1 MEEAAGVAMDYI
13 NTLDNLPAEVQHLLV
28 EIKHKETK
36 CQELLLE
43 ITKETSRYIRHSLRS
58 GATPLST
65 KDEQI
70 PQKIDQSYTEVD
82 KLAQEKIELAE
93 RLGILIQRARTRLDY
108 DLRRVLIL
116 QGEDPGQPAFV
127 STSRNPVQEMNDN
140 LRLAIAE
147 SPPIIPQPP
156 VVLSTTQAP
165 TQKSTFC
172 PPLPHNHPPLGL
184 QSSLLTIERKVIGIA
199 AASSVKQPSP
209 VPTSTPVLPQRTRLA
224 QQQSHRP
231 PPVRGRQI
239 QQEIPGPD
247 EDAEGEDD
255 VEEGNG
261 DEDEDNE
268 DKTLY
273 CFCRKM
279 SYGEMVACDNVDCTY
294 QWFHL
299 PCVSLKPPLPEVWY
313 CSDCI
318 SKGAASSVDS
328 PGPERTKKRK
338 RS

>member
-1 MEEAAGVAMDYI
+1 
-13 NTLDNLPAEVQHLLV
+13 
-28 EIKHKETK
+28 
-36 CQELLLE
+36 
-43 ITKETSRYIRHSLRS
+43 LRS

-70 PQKIDQSYTEVD
+70 PQKIDQSYAEVD
-82 KLAQEKIELAE
+82 KLAQEKILLAD
-93 RLGILIQRARTRLDY
+93 RLGTLIQRARTRLDY

-147 SPPIIPQPP
+147 SSPIVPPPP
-156 VVLSTTQAP
+156 VVLSTTQPP

-172 PPLPHNHPPLGL
+172 
-184 QSSLLTIERKVIGIA
+184 LLTPFPSHRLVGLTSVASVLPYIERKVIGIA

-209 VPTSTPVLPQRTRLA
+209 APISTPVLPQRTRLA

-231 PPVRGRQI
+231 PPARGRQI

-273 CFCRKM
+273 CVCQKM
-279 SYGEMVACDNVDCTY
+279 SYGEVCVTFRYYRVILIITDFYQMVACDNSECTY
-294 QWFHL
+294 QW
-299 PCVSLKPPLPEVWY
+299 V
-313 CSDCI
+313 
-318 SKGAASSVDS
+318 GSSRINLS
-328 PGPERTKKRK
+328 TL
-338 RS
+338 SC

>member
-1 MEEAAGVAMDYI
+1 MEEAAAVAMDYI
-13 NTLDNLPAEVQHLLV
+13 TTLDNLPAEVQHLLV

-36 CQELLLE
+36 SQELLQE

-70 PQKIDQSYTEVD
+70 PQKIDQNYAEVD
-82 KLAQEKIELAE
+82 RLAQEKLKIAE
-93 RLGILIQRARTRLDY
+93 RLAFLIHGD
-108 DLRRVLIL
+108 
-116 QGEDPGQPAFV
+116 DPGQPTFV

-147 SPPIIPQPP
+147 AAPIAPAQKSALFDPLPPSPP
-156 VVLSTTQAP
+156 
-165 TQKSTFC
+165 
-172 PPLPHNHPPLGL
+172 PLADDSYVIL
-184 QSSLLTIERKVIGIA
+184 ERKVAATVA
-199 AASSVKQPSP
+199 AASIKLPSP
-209 VPTSTPVLPQRTRLA
+209 APAAVPVLPQRTRLA
-224 QQQSHRP
+224 QQQSHRASP
-231 PPVRGRQI
+231 ARGRQA
-239 QQEIPGPD
+239 QPEPPGPD

-273 CFCRKM
+273 CFCQKM
-279 SYGEMVACDNVDCTY
+279 SYGEMVACDNAECAY

-299 PCVSLKPPLPEVWY
+299 PCVNLKPPLPEVWY

-318 SKGAASSVDS
+318 SKGAAGSLVDNADQS
-328 PGPERTKKRK
+328 AQ
-338 RS
+338 RSARDSYDTIHNHSRPALPVTVK

>member
-1 MEEAAGVAMDYI
+1 MEEAAAVAMDYI

-28 EIKHKETK
+28 EIKHKEAK
-36 CQELLLE
+36 SQELLQE

-70 PQKIDQSYTEVD
+70 PQKIDQGYAEVD
-82 KLAQEKIELAE
+82 KLAQEKIMLAE
-93 RLGILIQRARTRLDY
+93 RLGNLIQRARTRLDY

-127 STSRNPVQEMNDN
+127 STSRNPVQEINEV
-140 LRLAIAE
+140 LRLAAVE
-147 SPPIIPQPP
+147 ASPIVPTPP

-165 TQKSTFC
+165 TQKK
-172 PPLPHNHPPLGL
+172 
-184 QSSLLTIERKVIGIA
+184 RKVTGTA
-199 AASSVKQPSP
+199 VTASIKLPSP
-209 VPTSTPVLPQRTRLA
+209 APASVPVLPQRTRHA
-224 QQQSHRP
+224 QQSHRP
-231 PPVRGRQI
+231 SPARGRQT
-239 QQEIPGPD
+239 QPEPPGPD

-273 CFCRKM
+273 CFCQKM
-279 SYGEMVACDNVDCTY
+279 SYGEMVACDNTECTF

-299 PCVSLKPPLPEVWY
+299 PCVNLKPPLPEVWY
-313 CSDCI
+313 CSDCN
-318 SKGAASSVDS
+318 SKGMAGSVDS
-328 PGPERTKKRK
+328 SGPERTKKRK
-338 RS
+338 R